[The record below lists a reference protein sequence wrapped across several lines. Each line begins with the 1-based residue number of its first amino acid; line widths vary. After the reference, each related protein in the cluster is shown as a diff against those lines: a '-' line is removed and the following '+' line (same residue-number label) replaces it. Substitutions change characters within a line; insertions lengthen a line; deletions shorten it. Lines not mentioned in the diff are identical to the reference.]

1 MFSLHL
7 ECPANEH
14 YRNCGSNCEPT
25 CDNYQNVPVYCSNRA
40 SCKRGCFCDYGFV
53 RDSTKNNTCV
63 PIDQCPQKCDLN
75 EYWDVNGEPCIR
87 SIENPRPRCLF
98 ELPKASCV
106 CDTGYRRNVS
116 TKKCE
121 TISSLGKFGSKEK
134 SAFPLTIFCT
144 CQHKDCKQN
153 VAPTRLTHSATQNA
167 PGTALMT
174 TNGKCVPPYATG
186 DAFAK
191 PGSKEKAPAV
201 ACCQLSANT
210 GWAHIRLRCGEFKG
224 KLQSQY

>member
-1 MFSLHL
+1 MCFSLHL

-53 RDSTKNNTCV
+53 RDSTMNNTCV

-75 EYWDVNGEPCIR
+75 EYWDLNGEPCIR
-87 SIENPRPRCLF
+87 SMENPRPRCLF

-106 CDTGYRRNVS
+106 CDTGYRRNGS

-121 TISSLGKFGSKEK
+121 TISALGKFGSKEK
-134 SAFPLTIFCT
+134 SAFSPDYLLYLPAQELQTKCGANETYSQCDSECARNCFDDNKRQMCPTICHRGCFCKDGFKRESSGRCVLPAE
-144 CQHKDCKQN
+144 CQHWMGTY
-153 VAPTRLTHSATQNA
+153 PTSVWR
-167 PGTALMT
+167 
-174 TNGKCVPPYATG
+174 V
-186 DAFAK
+186 
-191 PGSKEKAPAV
+191 
-201 ACCQLSANT
+201 
-210 GWAHIRLRCGEFKG
+210 
-224 KLQSQY
+224 